1 MIFVHL
7 VIAVALLE
15 FVSFGFAVGKAREK
29 YAVKAPAT
37 TGNEM
42 FERYFRVQMNTLEQL
57 IVFIPSIVLFARY
70 VEPRIAAGLGVVFV
84 IGRFWYFRQYVRDPS
99 KRSVAFGISF
109 LPMVILLLGALI
121 GAALSF
127 R

>member
-7 VIAVALLE
+7 VIIVALLE
-15 FVSFGFAVGKAREK
+15 FVWFGIAVGKARET
-29 YAVKAPAT
+29 YSVKAPAT

-57 IVFIPSIVLFARY
+57 IVFIPAIVLFARY
-70 VEPRIAAGLGVVFV
+70 VEPRIAAGLGVVFL
-84 IGRFWYFRQYVRDPS
+84 IGRFWYFRQYVRNPGKRTIAFAISYLPS
-99 KRSVAFGISF
+99 LV
-109 LPMVILLLGALI
+109 LLAGALI
-121 GAALSF
+121 GAALSL